1 MTAYAIFVTF
11 VLGGL
16 TALISLY
23 GYLAWNDGKALKRI
37 EHIERKKHD
46 AWRAQFIKELEE
58 EDDEL
63 FQQAIDLVAEKLG
76 GEILDYDKV
85 N

>member
-16 TALISLY
+16 TSLVILFS
-23 GYLAWNDGKALKRI
+23 YLCWNDGKALKRI
-37 EHIERKKHD
+37 EHIERKRHE

-58 EDDEL
+58 EDDEM
-63 FQQAIDLVAEKLG
+63 FQTAIDLVAEKLG